1 MGEEPRV
8 RFRII
13 GRSAINGEV
22 FAKAVRHSKTSTP
35 NFKLGAMNA
44 AANDGELDEA
54 SLVKLYMEL
63 TGANESS
70 ARSVYMFVNRKED
83 EEEHKTDGLEKW
95 RTEKGAQP
103 FVAKSSP
110 VCTESDEEL
119 GIGSLGRDG
128 LAFAGK

>member
-1 MGEEPRV
+1 
-8 RFRII
+8 
-13 GRSAINGEV
+13 
-22 FAKAVRHSKTSTP
+22 
-35 NFKLGAMNA
+35 MNA

-70 ARSVYMFVNRKED
+70 ARSVYMFVNREED
-83 EEEHKTDGLEKW
+83 EEKYQTNGLNKWMIEKEA
-95 RTEKGAQP
+95 RQ

-110 VCTESDEEL
+110 VCTENDEEFEIGLL
-119 GIGSLGRDG
+119 GTEG